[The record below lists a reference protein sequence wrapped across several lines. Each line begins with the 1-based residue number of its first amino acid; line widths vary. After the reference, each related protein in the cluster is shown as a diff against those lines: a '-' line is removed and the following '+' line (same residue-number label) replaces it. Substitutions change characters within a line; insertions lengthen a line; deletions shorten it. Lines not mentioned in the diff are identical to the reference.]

1 MSPPATVAALA
12 ICGPEEE
19 RVMTNPSHQVG
30 TAQGALREAVL
41 SLGGMIAL
49 HHPGED
55 LGEAVARALGAVVRR
70 HLSASAGMSSSMKP
84 STRLRPHPAIT
95 QLLDLIGSAPDTQEE
110 ATQTG
115 PGTPELGD
123 DEWLRL
129 PGLFRR
135 WELEQVVDGDHDL
148 HVEPAGH
155 CEDGTSLFAA
165 YARAHERR
173 EDR

>member
-1 MSPPATVAALA
+1 MS
-12 ICGPEEE
+12 E
-19 RVMTNPSHQVG
+19 
-30 TAQGALREAVL
+30 
-41 SLGGMIAL
+41 
-49 HHPGED
+49 
-55 LGEAVARALGAVVRR
+55 
-70 HLSASAGMSSSMKP
+70 
-84 STRLRPHPAIT
+84 PHPWPIPAE
-95 QLLDLIGSAPDTQEE
+95 QPDEF
-110 ATQTG
+110 
-115 PGTPELGD
+115 
-123 DEWLRL
+123 LRL